1 MKWECNREFMT
12 KRKRNQYFDNM
23 KAFLIFMVVLGH
35 VISTFNDVGGPVYDW
50 IYRVIFSF
58 HMPVFIFVSG
68 YFATANPKKLIARML
83 PLYLLFQII
92 QIFMKWLMAY
102 AENPSEAR
110 FEFQLFEPAWTLW
123 YLMALMVYSL
133 ILPLLD
139 TGDEKKQIRN
149 LLLAL
154 AAGLLIGFTADNHNF
169 MAINRV
175 ITFLPF
181 YLLGFYMKKYHTFL
195 TWLSHPENRK
205 RKAYMKYRAA
215 AVAGAA
221 LLLVVMALA
230 GTDIKARWFYGTL
243 SYGNSDLTVASKLLT
258 YLISGVWL
266 LIILVLTPQ
275 QKLPIISKIG
285 RNTLGIYLFH
295 TIILR
300 LLQEH
305 AFLKD
310 QIDHSLALAIA
321 LSVGL
326 TLLLS
331 LDIFTNLLHKIRYPY
346 GYQKKYHIR

>member
-1 MKWECNREFMT
+1 MT
-12 KRKRNQYFDNM
+12 KRKRNQYFDNI

-35 VISTFNDVGGPVYDW
+35 VISTFNDIGGPVYDW

-68 YFATANPKKLIARML
+68 YFATANPKRLIVRML
-83 PLYLLFQII
+83 PLYLVFQIV

-102 AENPSEAR
+102 IENPSEAQ
-110 FEFQLFEPAWTLW
+110 FEFQIFEPAWTLW

-139 TGDEKKQIRN
+139 TGDEKKQLRN
-149 LLLAL
+149 LLLAF
-154 AAGLLIGFTADNHNF
+154 AAGLLIGFTTDNHNF

-175 ITFLPF
+175 VTFLPF

-205 RKAYMKYRAA
+205 RKAYMKYRVAA
-215 AVAGAA
+215 ATGAV
-221 LLLVVMALA
+221 LLLLMLALA
-230 GTDIKARWFYGTL
+230 GNGIKARWFYGIL
-243 SYGNSDLTVASKLLT
+243 SYRSSDLTVAGKLLT

-266 LIILVLTPQ
+266 LIILILTPH
-275 QKLPIISKIG
+275 KKFPVVSKIG

-300 LLQEH
+300 LLQSNP
-305 AFLKD
+305 FLKEH
-310 QIDHSLALAIA
+310 IDHSLALAIA
-321 LSVGL
+321 LSVGI
-326 TLLLS
+326 TLLFS
-331 LDIFTNLLHKIRYPY
+331 LDIFTYLLHKIRFPY
-346 GYQKKYHIR
+346 GCQNQYRIR